1 MGSNFYNMLF
11 NIYLPYYK
19 RNLLVA
25 IPVILSQLGQVL
37 VSQVDNMMVGV
48 LGTVELAAAAF
59 ANSVFVIVMIIGMGF
74 SFGLTP
80 LIGHSWSRK
89 DHATT
94 GKLLRN
100 SFFTNTML
108 ALVLSVLM
116 ILISFFFDYMGQ
128 DPEVVKLAV
137 PYYRILVLSFLPFL
151 WFFTFKQFAE
161 GMGDTMN
168 AMIITLIANVVNVVL
183 NYVFIF
189 GHWGSEA
196 YGLNGAGY
204 ATLISRIIMPIAF
217 FFVLRYRKVFWRY
230 WVHAWNSSIEKKTI
244 YNLIKVGTPISMQ
257 MLLEVMAFAFTA
269 IMAGWL
275 GVVPLAAHQIAIGLA
290 SVTFMIVTGISSA
303 TTIRVSHQYS
313 VGDFLGM
320 KRAANASFHLV
331 LIFMSFTALSFI
343 LFRYQLP
350 ELYSQDQA
358 VIDLAANLLIMAAIF
373 QLFDG
378 MQVVTLGALRGL
390 ADVKHAMIY
399 SFISYLLISLPLGY
413 VFAFILDWGV
423 VGLWVGFIAGLSSAS
438 IMFYSRFRKLYKAL
452 LQGEKHK

>member
-1 MGSNFYNMLF
+1 MSINTYIPF
-11 NIYLPYYK
+11 YK

-25 IPVILSQLGQVL
+25 IPVMLSQLGQVL

-80 LIGHSWSRK
+80 LIGHSWSKK

-100 SFFTNTML
+100 SFFTNTLL
-108 ALVLSVLM
+108 ALVLSLVM
-116 ILISFFFDYMGQ
+116 ILISFFFDHMGQ
-128 DPEVVKLAV
+128 NAEVVALAV
-137 PYYRILVLSFLPFL
+137 PYYRILVISFLPFL

-168 AMIITLIANVVNVVL
+168 AMIITLVANLLNVVL
-183 NYVFIF
+183 NYVLIF
-189 GHWGSEA
+189 GKWGSDA

-204 ATLISRIIMPIAF
+204 ATLISRIMMPIAF

-230 WVHAWNSSIEKKTI
+230 WVHAWNSRIEKQTI
-244 YNLIKVGTPISMQ
+244 QGLIKVGTPISMQ

-275 GVVPLAAHQIAIGLA
+275 GVIPLAAHQIAIGLA
-290 SVTFMIVTGISSA
+290 SVTFMIVTGVSSA

-313 VGDFLGM
+313 EGDFLGM

-331 LIFMSFTALSFI
+331 LVFMSFTALAFI

-350 ELYSQDQA
+350 ELYSQDKA
-358 VIDLAANLLIMAAIF
+358 VIDLAANLLVMAAIF

-390 ADVKHAMIY
+390 ADVKHAMIF
-399 SFISYLLISLPLGY
+399 SFVSYILISMPLGY
-413 VFAFILDWGV
+413 IFAFILNWGV
-423 VGLWVGFIAGLSSAS
+423 VGLWVGFIAGLSTAS
-438 IMFYSRFRKLYKAL
+438 VLFYSRFRKLYKAL
-452 LQGEKHK
+452 LSSKKTK

>member
-1 MGSNFYNMLF
+1 MS
-11 NIYLPYYK
+11 IRVYLPFYK
-19 RNLLVA
+19 RNLVVA
-25 IPVILSQLGQVL
+25 VPVMLSQLGQVL

-59 ANSVFVIVMIIGMGF
+59 ANSVFVIMMIIGMGF

-80 LIGHSWSRK
+80 LVGHAWSRK

-94 GKLLRN
+94 GTLLRN
-100 SFFTNTML
+100 SFFINTVL
-108 ALVLSVLM
+108 AIILSFVM
-116 ILISFFFDYMGQ
+116 IVVSFFFDYMGQ
-128 DPEVVKLAV
+128 DAEVVALAV
-137 PYYRILVLSFLPFL
+137 PYYRILVVSFLPFL

-161 GMGDTMN
+161 GMGNTMN
-168 AMIITLIANVVNVVL
+168 AMVITLAANVVNVIL
-183 NYVFIF
+183 NYVLIF
-189 GHWGSEA
+189 GHWGADA

-204 ATLISRIIMPIAF
+204 ATLISRIMMPIAF

-230 WVHAWNSSIEKKTI
+230 WVHAWNSRIEKESI
-244 YNLIKVGTPISMQ
+244 ISLIKVGTPISMQ
-257 MLLEVMAFAFTA
+257 MLLEVTAFAFTA

-275 GVVPLAAHQIAIGLA
+275 GVIPLAAHQIAIGLA
-290 SVTFMIVTGISSA
+290 SVTFMIVTGVSSA

-313 VGDFLGM
+313 QGDYLGM

-331 LIFMSFTALSFI
+331 LVFMLFTALSFI
-343 LFRYQLP
+343 LLRFQLP
-350 ELYSQDQA
+350 ELYSKDQA

-399 SFISYLLISLPLGY
+399 SIIAYIFISLPLGY
-413 VFAFILDWGV
+413 IFAFTLGWGV
-423 VGLWVGFIAGLSSAS
+423 VGLWVGFIGGLSTAS
-438 IMFYSRFRKLYKAL
+438 IFFYTRFRKLYKAL
-452 LQGEKHK
+452 LAGESIK